1 MTFKNYREQSRDI
14 QWGIHNDS
22 ETLSLEQINCG
33 SLLRIA
39 DSMEVVAKEYNAI
52 LADMKFYQK
61 RYHELLDKV
70 ERLKRS
76 NAALRGVITKM
87 KGAGHD

>member
-1 MTFKNYREQSRDI
+1 MTFKNYRDQSRNV
-14 QWGIHNDS
+14 QWGTNSDS
-22 ETLSLEQINCG
+22 DSLSFEGINCG

>member
-1 MTFKNYREQSRDI
+1 MTFKNYREQSRNV
-14 QWGIHNDS
+14 QWGTNSDYDS
-22 ETLSLEQINCG
+22 LSFEEINCG

-61 RYHELLDKV
+61 RYHELLDQV